1 MDRKEIYKFVNQF
14 RMLFSAS
21 TYEDR
26 KEHDIELFR
35 AFSEWEKCEKE
46 QEENKEKK
54 TWIQSS
60 KE

>member
-54 TWIQSS
+54 T
-60 KE
+60 